1 MKRSEKGFTNIELIV
16 ALAIMVLIAGAASIT
31 TFQVCKGTGRNNDRM
46 TVLSQVQSAGYW
58 ISCDA
63 QTAHSVNV
71 DNLTSPDFLILNW
84 TERDY
89 ADEPTY
95 HTATYFFQDVTDG
108 IGRLKRSHWS
118 SAGANEQTLVAEYIY
133 YDPDDP
139 DDTSKADYQAPA
151 LTVQLTAVYDEAI
164 ETREYRI
171 SHRPNL

>member
-1 MKRSEKGFTNIELIV
+1 MKRGEKGFTHIELIV
-16 ALAIMVLIAGAASIT
+16 SLAIMVMIAGAAAIT
-31 TFQVCKGTGRNNDRM
+31 TFQICKGTGYNNNRM
-46 TVLSQVQSAGYW
+46 TVMSQVQSAGYW
-58 ISCDA
+58 ISRDA
-63 QTAHSVNV
+63 QMAHSVNV

-118 SAGANEQTLVAEYIY
+118 SAGANEETLVAEYIY
-133 YDPDDP
+133 YDPDDL